1 VEAVNGSELFY
12 EEGPV
17 RERLDVSVAAKDTP
31 VAAERSPYT
40 DSEPFESILL
50 RRLGRRTL
58 LKGTGA
64 GAAALMTT
72 FALGTRPRPT
82 AANAAQSSLSFAPI
96 GLSSVDEIIVP
107 GGYESSVVISWGD
120 PLRTTVPPLAPLEQ
134 TASAQA
140 GQFGYNADGLWFM
153 PLPLGSRES
162 NVGLL
167 VVNNEY
173 TNPELMFA
181 DYDPRAPTAE
191 EVDIQLAAH
200 GVSIVEVRRDAAG
213 AWNYDITSPYNR
225 RITGETEILI
235 TGPAAGHHWMAS
247 ASDPTGFRVHGTL
260 NNCSSGRTPWGTVL
274 TCEENFHQ
282 YFGNLNGMPPEDP
295 RAAVHR
301 RYGMPTGAS
310 ERLWELYHHR
320 FDIAEDPNEAFRFGW
335 VVEIDPYDSSFVPK
349 KRTALGRFRHEAAT
363 VKITTDGRVAVYSGD
378 DERFDYMYKFVSA
391 GRYNPSSRQSNF
403 ELLDSGVLYAAKFN
417 DDGTGS
423 WLPLVYGRGPLT
435 SANGFFS
442 QADVVIQTRRAAD
455 LLGAT
460 PMDRPE
466 DIEPNPVNGRIYC
479 VMTNNNQRTE
489 TGVTGVDGANPRPN
503 NIHGHIIE
511 LTEAGG
517 DAAAESFT
525 WDIFLL
531 CGNPAVEEE
540 GVYAAGYDVS
550 RISAISSPDNIA
562 FDSSGN
568 LWIST
573 DGQTST
579 FRMNDGIFAVPTE
592 GPERGYVRQF
602 LSGVP
607 GGEVASLAFT
617 PNDTTLFVSIQ
628 HPGEGGTFESSP
640 SLWPDGGLPPKP
652 AIVAVVRSEVSADAI
667 GI

>member
-1 VEAVNGSELFY
+1 
-12 EEGPV
+12 
-17 RERLDVSVAAKDTP
+17 
-31 VAAERSPYT
+31 
-40 DSEPFESILL
+40 
-50 RRLGRRTL
+50 
-58 LKGTGA
+58 
-64 GAAALMTT
+64 M
-72 FALGTRPRPT
+72 
-82 AANAAQSSLSFAPI
+82 
-96 GLSSVDEIIVP
+96 
-107 GGYESSVVISWGD
+107 
-120 PLRTTVPPLAPLEQ
+120 
-134 TASAQA
+134 
-140 GQFGYNADGLWFM
+140 
-153 PLPLGSRES
+153 
-162 NVGLL
+162 
-167 VVNNEY
+167 
-173 TNPELMFA
+173 
-181 DYDPRAPTAE
+181 
-191 EVDIQLAAH
+191 
-200 GVSIVEVRRDAAG
+200 
-213 AWNYDITSPYNR
+213 
-225 RITGETEILI
+225 LI

-363 VKITTDGRVAVYSGD
+363 VKITADGRVAVYSGD

-455 LLGAT
+455 LVGAT

-628 HPGEGGTFESSP
+628 HPGEGGTFENSP
-640 SLWPDGGLPPKP
+640 SLWPDGVLPPKP
-652 AIVAVVRSEVSADAI
+652 AVIAVVRSEVSADAI
-667 GI
+667 GE